1 MGRMEFCSKCSM
13 EFPVNEGAIAEG
25 ETTVHCPICKEAYEV
40 HTGPATPWESQAEAP
55 AEAAPTEAAPAEAA
69 PFETPP
75 APAEAAPAEAAP
87 FETPPAP
94 VEVPPVPAEPT
105 PVEAAPPTVKTPGTD
120 VTVLVANT
128 DPAVCDTVE
137 EILST
142 VKMTVIKKHDGVDAL
157 AAIESER
164 PQVAIVDVS
173 LPRLYGFEVCQQV
186 KDDDKLKDIKVIL
199 MASVYD
205 ERRYKRRPASLY
217 GADDYL
223 EKHHIHDMLIDKIGR
238 LLAGEAPL
246 RDVSLSPGATTP
258 RAAAPAKPVH
268 EPVPGPAPAQE
279 GPAPA
284 QEPPAPAEPALV
296 TPAPTEPSEVPPEV
310 PAEEPPFAPQIGS
323 TQAPPP
329 PPAGAAAPTETTG
342 VGGAV
347 YKEDRF
353 ADRLREAEKPIEAN
367 DPEAEQSARKLARII
382 VSDIIL
388 YNSEEVEEG
397 LRDGNL
403 FSLLEDDIKDGL
415 TYIRKRV
422 PPGLPAEQYF
432 KEAMQDFVNKRK
444 RQIRGG

>member
-1 MGRMEFCSKCSM
+1 MEFCTKCTM
-13 EFPVNEGAIAEG
+13 EFAVNEGAIAEG
-25 ETTVHCPICKEAYEV
+25 QTTVHCPICKEAYEV
-40 HTGPATPWESQAEAP
+40 HTGPATPWESQTEAP
-55 AEAAPTEAAPAEAA
+55 AEE
-69 PFETPP
+69 
-75 APAEAAPAEAAP
+75 
-87 FETPPAP
+87 PPAP
-94 VEVPPVPAEPT
+94 VEEPPAPFEEPPAPVEAA
-105 PVEAAPPTVKTPGTD
+105 PVEAAPPTLKTPGTD
-120 VTVLVANT
+120 VTVLIANT

-137 EILST
+137 EVLST
-142 VKMTVIKKHDGVDAL
+142 VQMTVIKKHDGVDAL
-157 AAIESER
+157 AAIESAR

-186 KDDDKLKDIKVIL
+186 KNDDKLKDIKVIL

-246 RDVSLSPGATTP
+246 WDVSLSPGATTP
-258 RAAAPAKPVH
+258 RAAAQPATTEPAPV
-268 EPVPGPAPAQE
+268 EEGPAAEPPAQVTPAPPE
-279 GPAPA
+279 PAPPSTTEPAPA
-284 QEPPAPAEPALV
+284 QEPVAPAED
-296 TPAPTEPSEVPPEV
+296 S
-310 PAEEPPFAPQIGS
+310 PFAPQIGS
-323 TQAPPP
+323 VQAAAPPP
-329 PPAGAAAPTETTG
+329 PAAPTAAFE
-342 VGGAV
+342 
-347 YKEDRF
+347 EDRF
-353 ADRLREAEKPIEAN
+353 ADRLREAEKPIAAN
-367 DPEAEQSARKLARII
+367 DPEAEQNARKLARII

-422 PPGLPAEQYF
+422 PPGLPAEQFF

-444 RQIRGG
+444 KETARGGG

>member
-1 MGRMEFCSKCSM
+1 MGRMEFCTKCTM
-13 EFPVNEGAIAEG
+13 EFAVNEGAIAEG
-25 ETTVHCPICKEAYEV
+25 QTTVHCPICKEAYEV
-40 HTGPATPWESQAEAP
+40 HTGPATPWESQTEAP
-55 AEAAPTEAAPAEAA
+55 AEAAPVEEPPA
-69 PFETPP
+69 PFE
-75 APAEAAPAEAAP
+75 E
-87 FETPPAP
+87 PPAP
-94 VEVPPVPAEPT
+94 VEAPFAPAEEPPAPVEEPPAPVEAP
-105 PVEAAPPTVKTPGTD
+105 PVEAAPPTLKTPGTD
-120 VTVLVANT
+120 VTVLIANT

-137 EILST
+137 EVLST
-142 VKMTVIKKHDGVDAL
+142 VQMTVIKKHDGVDAL
-157 AAIESER
+157 AAIESAR

-186 KDDDKLKDIKVIL
+186 KNDDKLKDIKVIL

-246 RDVSLSPGATTP
+246 WDVSLSPGATTP
-258 RAAAPAKPVH
+258 RAAAAAKPATAPTAP
-268 EPVPGPAPAQE
+268 EPPAQVTPAPPEPAPPSTTE
-279 GPAPA
+279 PAPA
-284 QEPPAPAEPALV
+284 QEPVAPAED
-296 TPAPTEPSEVPPEV
+296 S
-310 PAEEPPFAPQIGS
+310 PFAPQIGS
-323 TQAPPP
+323 VQAAAPPP
-329 PPAGAAAPTETTG
+329 PAAPTAAFE
-342 VGGAV
+342 
-347 YKEDRF
+347 EDRF
-353 ADRLREAEKPIEAN
+353 ADRLREAEKPIAAN
-367 DPEAEQSARKLARII
+367 DPEAEQNARKLARII

-422 PPGLPAEQYF
+422 PPGLPAEQFF

-444 RQIRGG
+444 KETARGGG